1 MALSYYF
8 SITAAANT
16 PDSTL
21 EQFLKRMEVSAR
33 TMGFNPTLVLN
44 AIFDT
49 TERRTFARRLTSGYP
64 LQDLKLAGVVPPAEG
79 QIWNHDPV
87 VGSCRVI
94 PEQAVV
100 LILTDQSGAE
110 VNLGF
115 FRFPHDILDAFGKRI
130 TTTGLHGQWIQRDF
144 IDTTDPRYRNLIR
157 MFADSGFLESE
168 KDEYE

>member
-16 PDSTL
+16 PASTL
-21 EQFLKRMEVSAR
+21 QQFLKRAEVSAR

-44 AIFDT
+44 ASFDT

-64 LQDLKLAGVVPPAEG
+64 LQDLRLAGVAPAEG

-100 LILTDQSGAE
+100 LILTDHSGTE

-115 FRFPHDILDAFGKRI
+115 FRFPRDIHDALGKRI

-144 IDTTDPRYRNLIR
+144 IDTPDPRYRKLIR

-168 KDEYE
+168 KDEYA